1 MRIRAHY
8 YAYSKF
14 KCPRQPLRP
23 LSGIYLGVTRAV
35 WDTHFFVK
43 LVYMHAREKK
53 IVAFQKNYRFH
64 REKNARTVDE
74 IDKFSIPSYFYVKR
88 FLGTESNFVNFCQL
102 LFEQRN

>member
-53 IVAFQKNYRFH
+53 IVAFLKNYRFH
-64 REKNARTVDE
+64 REKMQEQSMKSTNLV
-74 IDKFSIPSYFYVKR
+74 
-88 FLGTESNFVNFCQL
+88 FLVISMWNPF
-102 LFEQRN
+102 